1 VNHHSSCHSEERS
14 DEESAVLCRAESLV
28 FTLSANTLIFPLF
41 LRLSV
46 LCGKVFCFAE
56 DALAYIQ
63 FLGAAGT
70 VTGSKHLIN
79 TGDASGKNGFQV
91 LIDCGL
97 FQGPKEWRER
107 NWSDTPIPAKAI
119 DAVILTHAHLD
130 HCGWIPR
137 LVKEG
142 FRGPI
147 YATPPTID
155 LCGIILPDS
164 GHLQE
169 EDARFYNKIKKSK
182 HDPALPLYTFD
193 EAHEALQYFKPVQV
207 GETLQLSHEL
217 SFRFVRAAHI
227 LGSCMAEVSLK
238 ADGKARR
245 LLFTGDIGRVHDH
258 KVAPGK
264 VVHSGPQEGES
275 ADIVV
280 MESTYGNRRHPKED
294 PLPELG
300 ELISATARRG
310 GSVIVPAF
318 AIERTQKFVFIL
330 KHLIES
336 GQIPR
341 LPVFCDSPMAIKAVE
356 IFLKHDE
363 EYSDETREMIRKY
376 GSPLAWPG
384 FTFASTPEESKKIN
398 EARMPS
404 VIISSSGM
412 VTGGRILHHLS
423 QRLPDPR
430 NLVLF
435 IGFQAPGTR
444 GFTIKSK
451 SDEVK
456 IYGDFVPIRAQV
468 AALEQFSDHA
478 DPPELLQWLRTF
490 GNQPATTYLVHGE
503 PNASGQ
509 LRELMARE
517 LGWDVRVA
525 QYREKVE
532 V

>member
-1 VNHHSSCHSEERS
+1 M
-14 DEESAVLCRAESLV
+14 
-28 FTLSANTLIFPLF
+28 
-41 LRLSV
+41 
-46 LCGKVFCFAE
+46 
-56 DALAYIQ
+56 AYIQ

-79 TGDASGKNGFQV
+79 TGDSSGKSGLQV

-97 FQGPKEWRER
+97 FQGPKDWRER
-107 NWSDTPIPAKAI
+107 NWHDTPVPAKEI

-137 LVKEG
+137 LVKGG

-169 EDARFYNKIKKSK
+169 EDANFYNKTKKSK
-182 HDPALPLYTFD
+182 HDPALPLYTFE
-193 EAHEALQYFKPVQV
+193 EAHKSLQYFKPVQV
-207 GETLQLSHEL
+207 GQQVEVSSEL

-227 LGSCMAEVSLK
+227 LGSCMAEVSLN
-238 ADGKARR
+238 ADGRARR
-245 LLFTGDIGRVHDH
+245 LLFTGDIGRVRDH

-264 VVHSGPQEGES
+264 VVHSGPTEGET

-280 MESTYGNRRHPKED
+280 MESTYGNRTHPRED
-294 PLPELG
+294 PLPELAA
-300 ELISATARRG
+300 LITTTANRG

-336 GQIPR
+336 GQVPR
-341 LPVFCDSPMAIKAVE
+341 LSVFCDSPMAIKAVE

-363 EYSDETREMIRKY
+363 EYSDETRQMIRRY
-376 GSPLAWPG
+376 GSPLTWPG
-384 FTFASTPEESKKIN
+384 FTFASTPEESKRIN
-398 EARMPS
+398 ATMMPS

-412 VTGGRILHHLS
+412 VTGGRILHHLA

-444 GFTIKSK
+444 GFAIKSK
-451 SDEVK
+451 AEDVK
-456 IYGDFVPIRAQV
+456 IFGDYVPIRAQI

-478 DPPELLQWLRTF
+478 DPPELLQWLHTF
-490 GNQPATTYLVHGE
+490 RNQPATTYLVHGE
-503 PNASGQ
+503 ADAAGQ
-509 LRELMARE
+509 LRDLMRRD
-517 LGWDVRVA
+517 LRWNIQIA
-525 QYREKVE
+525 QYLEKV
-532 V
+532 VVQ